1 VEAGV
6 KSSEATPAY
15 REHKAEQAAEA
26 AQQQDVEPRPYMKSE
41 ARRVM

>member
-6 KSSEATPAY
+6 KSSEATPAF

-26 AQQQDVEPRPYMKSE
+26 AQQDEEARPYTKSE